1 MAKHKLTATQRLR
14 NNIRQQIR
22 RMENRGYRIDTE
34 IKDKIK
40 TAKYQTLKSY
50 QRNRYAKLYAGAT
63 ALSEQ
68 GEIVSGSE
76 FRKEERKATAL
87 KAARTRKR
95 EKAARQIVEDFG
107 KQDWARESEQ
117 DWLRQRRI
125 QDERDRVNAQRYQE
139 GEIAYDEIQSL
150 IGHYPTKGSDSLR
163 RALSREIEKYGKEN
177 VLMAIGQSPQE
188 VIANARTIMYYE
200 DGADAIHSAFLD
212 LFGVITGTKA
222 TDEEAKELGDT
233 LDAMTDFESR

>member
-1 MAKHKLTATQRLR
+1 MAKHKLTPTQRLR
-14 NNIRQQIR
+14 NNVRQQIR

-40 TAKYQTLKSY
+40 TAVYQTLKSY
-50 QRNRYAKLYAGAT
+50 QRNKYAKLYAEST

-95 EKAARQIVEDFG
+95 NKAVRQTVDEFG

-117 DWLRQRRI
+117 DWLRQRRL
-125 QDERDRVNAQRYQE
+125 QDERDRMNAQLYQE

-150 IGHYPTKGSDSLR
+150 IGQYPGKGSDSLR
-163 RALSREIEKYGKEN
+163 RALTREIEKYGKEN

-188 VIANARTIMYYE
+188 AIANARTILYYE
-200 DGADAIHSAFLD
+200 DGKDAIHSAFLD
-212 LFGVITGTKA
+212 LFGVITGTKP
-222 TDEEAKELGDT
+222 TDAEAKELGDT